1 MPPLDGSRILLVLL
15 PDKIYFGIMRYE
27 RYIMIAFLLLFALG
41 ALSGP
46 LSWALSK
53 VAYGLLYVF
62 GLTSGEDAY
71 ALGWMLDYVQN
82 LFA

>member
-1 MPPLDGSRILLVLL
+1 
-15 PDKIYFGIMRYE
+15 
-27 RYIMIAFLLLFALG
+27 MIAFLLLFALG

-62 GLTSGEDAY
+62 GLTSGKDAY